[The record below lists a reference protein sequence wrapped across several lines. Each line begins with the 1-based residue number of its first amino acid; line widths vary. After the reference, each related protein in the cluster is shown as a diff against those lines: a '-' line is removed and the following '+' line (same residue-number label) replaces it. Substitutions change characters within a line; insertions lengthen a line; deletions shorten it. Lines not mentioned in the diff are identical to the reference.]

1 MKLTSLAAAWLAG
14 MALAHG
20 WYDAS
25 PTAILFL
32 VLFALAGAI
41 ICRLVQIPS
50 WTALLAGFCLLGLW
64 RYEIS
69 QPPVPIIPIYERAAV
84 ALTGTI
90 SNDPEPTSNRI
101 KFTLKV
107 DNVDQKATFRAHPW
121 EEQDGKIL
129 VYAHPPPELVRSRE
143 MPFFRFDDNLH
154 LTGTLQRPEPIE
166 DFDYPA
172 YLESKGI
179 HAIFWAQQAEILW
192 DAGGSTELPGSLR
205 ELPNQFKGRIYE
217 LRHHLARTL
226 DASLPP
232 SQAALAQ
239 ALLLGLRGQLPDQ
252 VTENF
257 RQSGASHLLAI
268 SGLHLGILLLM
279 SLGLLHR
286 LLGRHTPVPLLL
298 TLSLVWVYVLISGAP
313 ASVIRA
319 AIMGSVFLVALGL
332 GRPRES
338 LAPALAFSA
347 ILMTALDPK
356 LISQISFQLS
366 FAAMA
371 GIVLALPWQE
381 AVSQGIADR
390 FERYSWTLGPA
401 LGVVAGWLS
410 AAAIVS
416 MAATLATFPLVALN
430 FQQIPLL
437 GIPATILAT
446 PLLPFALGGAMAVGL
461 AGSIHPVLGQLAGIP
476 GSIPFTALLQLVE
489 WVPKWTVATTGESYP
504 LTWAWYGLLLY
515 LLVLADSRT
524 YRVQVLSRLRNA
536 LSKDKTLPSNPA
548 WERGIKPKLGLV
560 VGCLALVVA
569 FAFLLVP
576 TLLPG
581 DERLRVH
588 FLDVGQGDSIF
599 IVTPGG
605 KKILIDG
612 GPDFGG
618 AALHLQDNTPW
629 WDRSLDLLVAT
640 HLDADHSR
648 GLLSVLATYT
658 VGTVAVGVDD
668 LDSPLYPQWHKAAEQ
683 GDHTVANLAAG
694 QELVL
699 EEGIVL
705 RVLHPPP
712 NPLRGPAWDANNNSV
727 VLKLDYEDISFLLT
741 ADIEAEAERYI
752 TKNSPSLKSDV
763 LKAPHHGSNSSA
775 TTTFLREVNPR
786 WVVISAGEGNQYGHP
801 HPSVM
806 ARLKETVGEEG
817 VFSTA
822 TQGTIKF
829 STDGKRLWVQTE
841 K

>member
-1 MKLTSLAAAWLAG
+1 M
-14 MALAHG
+14 AHG

-25 PTAILFL
+25 PTAILLL
-32 VLFALAGAI
+32 VLFALAAALT
-41 ICRLVQIPS
+41 CRLVQIPS
-50 WTALLAGFCLLGLW
+50 WTVLLAAFCLLGLW

-69 QPPVPIIPIYERAAV
+69 QPPVPVIPIYEGAAV
-84 ALTGTI
+84 TLTGTI
-90 SNDPEPTSNRI
+90 SNDPELTSNRI
-101 KFTLKV
+101 KFALEVSAAQEEGSIPGTHRSEQGDKV
-107 DNVDQKATFRAHPW
+107 
-121 EEQDGKIL
+121 I
-129 VYAHPPPELVRSRE
+129 VYAHAPPELVRSRE
-143 MPFFRFDDNLH
+143 RPFFRFDDKLH

-166 DFDYPA
+166 GFDYPA

-179 HAIFWAQQAEILW
+179 HGIFWARQVDILGE
-192 DAGGSTELPGSLR
+192 AGESTGFTGSFQRLPYQL
-205 ELPNQFKGRIYE
+205 KGRIYE

-226 DASLPP
+226 DATLPA

-257 RQSGASHLLAI
+257 RQSGTSHLLAI

-366 FAAMA
+366 FAAMT

-390 FERYSWTLGPA
+390 FEQSNWSLGPA
-401 LGVVAGWLS
+401 MGVVTGWLL

-416 MAATLATFPLVALN
+416 IAATLATFPLVALN
-430 FQQIPLL
+430 FKQIPML

-446 PLLPFALGGAMAVGL
+446 PLLPFALGGGMAVGL
-461 AGSIHPVLGQLAGIP
+461 AGSIHPVLGQLVGIP
-476 GSIPFTALLQLVE
+476 GSIPLTALLQLVE
-489 WVPKWTVATTGESYP
+489 SVPKWTVAIAGESYP
-504 LTWAWYGLLLY
+504 LTWAWYGLLPA

-524 YRVQVLSRLRNA
+524 YRVQVLSRFRGA
-536 LSKDKTLPSNPA
+536 LSKDKTLPFKPA
-548 WERGIKPKLGLV
+548 WERGVKPKLALV

-569 FAFLLVP
+569 LAFLLIP
-576 TLLPG
+576 MLLPG
-581 DERLRVH
+581 DERLHVH

-605 KKILIDG
+605 KQILIDG

-618 AALHLQDNTPW
+618 AEFHLQDNLPW

-640 HLDADHSR
+640 HLDADHSH
-648 GLLSVLATYT
+648 GLLSVLETYQ
-658 VGTVAVGVDD
+658 VGTVAVGVYD
-668 LDSPLYPQWHKAAEQ
+668 LDSPLYPQWRKAVEQ
-683 GDHTVANLAAG
+683 GAHTVTNLSAG
-694 QELVL
+694 QELAL
-699 EEGIVL
+699 EEGIAL
-705 RVLHPPP
+705 RVLHPPSV
-712 NPLRGPAWDANNNSV
+712 PLRGPAWDSNNNSV
-727 VLKLDYEDISFLLT
+727 VLKLDYEEISFLLT
-741 ADIEAEAERYI
+741 ADIEAEAERYM
-752 TKNSPSLKSDV
+752 TKNSPGLESDV
-763 LKAPHHGSNSSA
+763 LKAPHHGSNSST

-786 WVVISAGEGNQYGHP
+786 WAVISAGEGNQYGHP

-822 TQGTIKF
+822 NQGTIKF
-829 STDGKRLWVQTE
+829 STDGKRLWVKTE